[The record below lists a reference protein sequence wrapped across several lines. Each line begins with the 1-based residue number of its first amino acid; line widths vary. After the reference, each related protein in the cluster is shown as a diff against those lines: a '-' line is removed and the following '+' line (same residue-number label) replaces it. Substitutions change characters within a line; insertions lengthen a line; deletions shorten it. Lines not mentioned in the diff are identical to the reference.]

1 MFEQESDRVT
11 REYRSHLTD
20 RILAGTV
27 VATSPRYA
35 HVLFIIVSLR
45 SVVNCGSN
53 DAVKRALD
61 MFTKSLKIVEHYL

>member
-35 HVLFIIVSLR
+35 HVLFIIVSFVRLLT
-45 SVVNCGSN
+45 VVATMQLN
-53 DAVKRALD
+53 AR
-61 MFTKSLKIVEHYL
+61 